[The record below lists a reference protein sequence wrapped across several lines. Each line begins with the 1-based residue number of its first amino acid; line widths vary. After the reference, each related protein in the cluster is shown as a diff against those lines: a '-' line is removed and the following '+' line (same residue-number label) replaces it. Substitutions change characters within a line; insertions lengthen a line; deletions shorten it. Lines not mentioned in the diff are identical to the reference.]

1 MINIKLWLEQC
12 LPLLHESFGDR
23 IWFMGLQGSY
33 GRGEATDQSDIDL
46 VVILDELSISDL
58 QTYQNILNSLPYRE
72 LICGF
77 VSGKMEL
84 LNWDPSDLFQFYY
97 DTTPIIGTLDELL
110 SFIDA
115 DAVNRAIKIGAGNI
129 YHGAVHNFLHEQN
142 ANILKSLY
150 KLASFVLRAIYFQRT
165 GKYARAIPDLL
176 PVVEP
181 NDQVILNHYLAIKR
195 NDLDLAQMSQDLV
208 QWSGSLI
215 RSARK

>member
-1 MINIKLWLEQC
+1 MININLWLEQC

-46 VVILDELSISDL
+46 VLILDEMSISDL
-58 QTYQNILNSLPYRE
+58 QTYRNILNRLPYRE

-142 ANILKSLY
+142 ADILKSLY
-150 KLASFVLRAIYFQRT
+150 KLASFVLRAIYFQQT

-215 RSARK
+215 RSTRK